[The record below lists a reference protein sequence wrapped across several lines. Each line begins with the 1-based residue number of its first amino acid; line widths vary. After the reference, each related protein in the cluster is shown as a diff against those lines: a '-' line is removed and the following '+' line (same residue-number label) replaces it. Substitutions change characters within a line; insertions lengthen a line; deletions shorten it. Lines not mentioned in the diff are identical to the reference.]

1 MTLQRTNIV
10 STVSRYVAYVSGDR
24 VAHSLS
30 TVTQLIRRDNAGP
43 SKLKRYKWINAWLIE
58 AVEGREY
65 VLHITISDRR
75 YHLLAISRRACR
87 ILDDLDVESR
97 LLAHQRC
104 TAPFASVL
112 LIVMLA

>member
-43 SKLKRYKWINAWLIE
+43 SKLKRYEWINVWLVETIE
-58 AVEGREY
+58 GGEY
-65 VLHITISDRR
+65 VLHITISDRG

-87 ILDDLDVESR
+87 ILNDLDVESR